1 MRAYGEIV
9 ERLRRST
16 VQIFNSGAGSQGSG
30 ILWNPDGLVVTN
42 AHVARSGRP
51 DVQLWD
57 GRRLPASVELR
68 DARRDLAALRID
80 ASGLPAATPGDSS
93 QVRAGQLVLAVGNP
107 LGFAGAVSTGVVHSV
122 GFVSGMGNQAWIR
135 AGVRLAPGNSGGPLA
150 GADGR
155 IIGVNTAVMNGLGLA
170 IPSHLVLEFLRR
182 GAAPSLGIVLR
193 PVDLGVVIV
202 ELEAQGA
209 AASAGLRA
217 GDLLLIHHDAL
228 LAALDSGQPVLK
240 LQFLRGERWKIREVT
255 VRLAGPVEAAA

>member
-42 AHVARSGRP
+42 AHVARSSRP

-57 GRRLPASVELR
+57 GRRLPATVELR

-193 PVDLGVVIV
+193 PPRDFS
-202 ELEAQGA
+202 A
-209 AASAGLRA
+209 AVFPAGRA
-217 GDLLLIHHDAL
+217 FAT
-228 LAALDSGQPVLK
+228 K
-240 LQFLRGERWKIREVT
+240 RG
-255 VRLAGPVEAAA
+255 